1 MYWPILYFIYYAALA
16 ALYPYLPVYYRQLG
30 VGGEQIGVLTA
41 AVPLINLVSGPLWGW
56 LADSRQRHKQV
67 LVLSLVS
74 VAVFGMLLALPRS
87 FTGLL
92 VVLIPLA
99 LFLSP
104 IVPILDSSVLQSLG
118 NQRERYGR
126 IRLWGAIGWGVCAP
140 LAGRLAERVGL
151 QGLFIV
157 FGALMGLSA
166 LLVARQPVHSTLIRP
181 LEARAF
187 SLFWAD
193 PRWRAFLFTAFS
205 GGVLISVISNFLFLF
220 LQDLGASQSLLG
232 LSLTVATLSE
242 VSILYVSSG
251 LLKRWP
257 PQWLMTVGLI
267 LFAVRALLYSFITQ
281 PWMAML
287 IQLMHGLTYAL
298 MWVAGVSYA
307 GMMAPPGLNATAQGL
322 FSSAIMGVGMVV
334 GSLLGG
340 FLLAHVGAI
349 WMFRITSGVG
359 LVGALILW
367 SARNEHTQSV

>member
-1 MYWPILYFIYYAALA
+1 MA

-30 VGGEQIGVLTA
+30 LGGEQIGILTA

-67 LVLSLVS
+67 LILSLVS
-74 VAVFGMLLALPRS
+74 VAVFGVLLALPRS
-87 FTGLL
+87 FLGLL
-92 VVLIPLA
+92 VVIVPLA

-118 NQRERYGR
+118 EHRDRYGR
-126 IRLWGAIGWGVCAP
+126 IRLWGAIGWGICAP
-140 LAGRLAERVGL
+140 LAGRLAEKVGL

-166 LLVARQPVHSTLIRP
+166 LLAARQPVRSTLMRP
-181 LEARAF
+181 LGAGAL

-205 GGVLISVISNFLFLF
+205 GGVILSVISNFLFLF

-232 LSLTVATLSE
+232 FSLTVATVSE
-242 VSILYVSSG
+242 VSLLYVSSG
-251 LLKRWP
+251 LLKRWS
-257 PQWLMTVGLI
+257 PQWLMMAGLI
-267 LFAVRALLYSFITQ
+267 LFAVRALLYSFISQ
-281 PWMAML
+281 PWMAMP

-298 MWVAGVSYA
+298 MWVSGVSYA

-359 LVGALILW
+359 VLGALILW
-367 SARNEHTQSV
+367 STRNEHTKSI

>member
-1 MYWPILYFIYYAALA
+1 MYWPVLYFIYYAAMA

-30 VGGEQIGVLTA
+30 LGGEQIGILTA

-67 LVLSLVS
+67 LIISLVS
-74 VAVFGMLLALPRS
+74 VAIFGVLLALPRS
-87 FTGLL
+87 FLGLL
-92 VVLIPLA
+92 VVIVPLA

-118 NQRERYGR
+118 EHRDRYGR
-126 IRLWGAIGWGVCAP
+126 IRLWGAIGWGICAP
-140 LAGRLAERVGL
+140 LAGRLAEKVGL

-166 LLVARQPVHSTLIRP
+166 LLAARQPVRSTLMRP
-181 LEARAF
+181 LGAGAL

-205 GGVLISVISNFLFLF
+205 GGVILSVISNFLFLF

-232 LSLTVATLSE
+232 FSLTVATVSE
-242 VSILYVSSG
+242 VSLLYVSSG
-251 LLKRWP
+251 LLKRWS
-257 PQWLMTVGLI
+257 PQWLMMAGLI
-267 LFAVRALLYSFITQ
+267 LFAVRALLYSFISQ
-281 PWMAML
+281 PWMAMP

-298 MWVAGVSYA
+298 MWVSGVSYA

-359 LVGALILW
+359 VLGALILW
-367 SARNEHTQSV
+367 STRNEHTKSI